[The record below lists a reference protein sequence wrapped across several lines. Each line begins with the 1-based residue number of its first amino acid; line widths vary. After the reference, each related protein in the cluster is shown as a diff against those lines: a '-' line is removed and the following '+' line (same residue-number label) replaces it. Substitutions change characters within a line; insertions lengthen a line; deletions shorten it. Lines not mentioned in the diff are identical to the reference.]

1 MYAPFCHDE
10 EMKDCFNP
18 HMSPED
24 VNRISML
31 GLAHVG
37 DGVYELL
44 VRSML
49 CTDGHQAIQDL
60 HRTTVRYVN
69 APAQAKAMEKLLPL
83 LSEEENAIYRRGRNA
98 KVHGVPQNASVAEY
112 HSATGLEALF
122 GRLYLLGR
130 RDRISELFA
139 AIMEE

>member
-1 MYAPFCHDE
+1 
-10 EMKDCFNP
+10 
-18 HMSPED
+18 MSDFFHLQMNPED

-69 APAQAKAMEKLLPL
+69 APAQARALEKILPFL
-83 LSEEENAIYRRGRNA
+83 TEEESAIYRRGRNA

-122 GRLYLLGR
+122 GWLYLLGR
-130 RDRISELFA
+130 IKRISELFA
-139 AIMEE
+139 IIMEE

>member
-1 MYAPFCHDE
+1 MGRLMNDFFH
-10 EMKDCFNP
+10 P

-44 VRSML
+44 VRAML

-69 APAQAKAMEKLLPL
+69 APAQARAMEKLLPL
-83 LSEEENAIYRRGRNA
+83 LTEEESALYRRGRNA

-122 GRLYLLGR
+122 GYLYLLGR
-130 RDRISELFA
+130 QERINELFA
-139 AIMEE
+139 HIMED